1 MFTHDGAPPSST
13 LIVICSAAGEQV
25 GAVAENNKL
34 EQIRPR
40 TWSPSARSCC
50 TCVETALTLL
60 FADAFSSVLVAE
72 LTEASIFLK
81 ICPRVGG

>member
-1 MFTHDGAPPSST
+1 MVTIGH
-13 LIVICSAAGEQV
+13 
-25 GAVAENNKL
+25 
-34 EQIRPR
+34 
-40 TWSPSARSCC
+40 RSCC

>member
-1 MFTHDGAPPSST
+1 M
-13 LIVICSAAGEQV
+13 AGEQA
-25 GAVAENNKL
+25 GAADENDKL
-34 EQIRPR
+34 EQIQSSR
-40 TWSPSARSCC
+40 WSPTARSCC